1 MTSCF
6 CFLEDKIIFLFLC
19 SCICSKHVHW
29 NRGVREPRQRTSSE
43 NHGVTN
49 VHPQI
54 FPFSPSTKVK
64 TMGCVKSKQD
74 KGAATKYHTD
84 STPVSD
90 ANAAAAKPHA
100 GHYGPEPTQ
109 LLQNHPGSAAP
120 GAANFNHS
128 LTPFGG
134 SSSVM
139 TPFGG
144 MSCSFSGPVSNSF
157 SGAVSSELS
166 RYIES
171 GGCGADSRCGCF
183 VCRPPTERRLT
194 CESKNIGRFLS

>member
-1 MTSCF
+1 
-6 CFLEDKIIFLFLC
+6 
-19 SCICSKHVHW
+19 
-29 NRGVREPRQRTSSE
+29 
-43 NHGVTN
+43 
-49 VHPQI
+49 
-54 FPFSPSTKVK
+54 
-64 TMGCVKSKQD
+64 MGCVKSKQD

-171 GGCGADSRCGCF
+171 GGCGVDSRCGCF

-194 CESKNIGRFLS
+194 CESKNIGRFLSWGQSVEMTDGCSCVLRWSHVLRGLVRLWSQNVRWPDL